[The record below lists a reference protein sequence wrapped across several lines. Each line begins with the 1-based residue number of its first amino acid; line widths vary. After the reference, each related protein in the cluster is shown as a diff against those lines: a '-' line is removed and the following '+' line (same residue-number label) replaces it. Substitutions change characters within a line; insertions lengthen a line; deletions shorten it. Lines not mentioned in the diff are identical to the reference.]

1 MPLKD
6 ETVITAEILLNLKCI
21 NFSPK
26 KQFKLTSGKKSPIY
40 CDCRRLIS
48 FPKEMK
54 TITNLAV
61 KKIKSLNNFKKISN
75 IAGGESAGIPF
86 ATLIASKLNLPMT
99 YIRKEKKKFGKNS
112 QIEGVIKP
120 KENVIL
126 VEDLMTD
133 GGSKLR
139 FFQAL
144 EDARCDTK
152 VLFVIF
158 NYGIIEKNFKFK
170 KKKINLISLTNW
182 SAVLKVARIKNIINE
197 KDIMIINDFLRS
209 IGVKN

>member
-6 ETVITAEILLNLKCI
+6 ETVITAEILLDLKCI

-61 KKIKSLNNFKKISN
+61 KKIKSLNNLKKISN

-112 QIEGVIKP
+112 QIEGVIRP

-144 EDARCDTK
+144 ENAKCDTK
-152 VLFVIF
+152 ALFVIF
-158 NYGIIEKNFKFK
+158 NYGIIEKSFIFK
-170 KKKINLISLTNW
+170 KKKISLISLTNW
-182 SAVLKVARIKNIINE
+182 SAVLKVAKKKNIINE

>member
-6 ETVITAEILLNLKCI
+6 ETVITAEILLDLKCI

-61 KKIKSLNNFKKISN
+61 KKIKSLNNLKKISN

-99 YIRKEKKKFGKNS
+99 TLKCGTQVKQDNLRVS
-112 QIEGVIKP
+112 TIKMVVFIM
-120 KENVIL
+120 KHL
-126 VEDLMTD
+126 
-133 GGSKLR
+133 S
-139 FFQAL
+139 
-144 EDARCDTK
+144 
-152 VLFVIF
+152 
-158 NYGIIEKNFKFK
+158 
-170 KKKINLISLTNW
+170 LISN
-182 SAVLKVARIKNIINE
+182 
-197 KDIMIINDFLRS
+197 
-209 IGVKN
+209 

>member
-61 KKIKSLNNFKKISN
+61 KKIKSLNNLKRISN

-133 GGSKLR
+133 GGSKLK

-144 EDARCDTK
+144 ENAKCNTK
-152 VLFVIF
+152 ALFVIF

-170 KKKINLISLTNW
+170 KKKISLISLTNW
-182 SAVLKVARIKNIINE
+182 NAVLKVARGKKIIDE
-197 KDIMIINDFLRS
+197 KDIMIINDFLRT

>member
-6 ETVITAEILLNLKCI
+6 ETVITAEILLDLKCI

-61 KKIKSLNNFKKISN
+61 KKIKSLNNLKKISN

-144 EDARCDTK
+144 ENAKCYIRA
-152 VLFVIF
+152 LFVIF

-170 KKKINLISLTNW
+170 KKEISLISLTNW
-182 SAVLKVARIKNIINE
+182 SVVLKVAKKKNIINE
-197 KDIMIINDFLRS
+197 KDILIIYDFLRS

>member
-6 ETVITAEILLNLKCI
+6 ETVATAEILLDLKCI

-54 TITNLAV
+54 TLTNLAV
-61 KKIKSLNNFKKISN
+61 KKLRSHNDFKKISN

-99 YIRKEKKKFGKNS
+99 YIRKEKKKFGKNA

-120 KENVIL
+120 KDNVIL

-133 GGSKLR
+133 GGSKLK

-144 EDARCDTK
+144 ENAKCNTK
-152 VLFVIF
+152 ALFVIF
-158 NYGIIEKNFKFK
+158 NYGIIEKNFEFK
-170 KKKINLISLTNW
+170 KKKISLISLTDW
-182 SAVLKVARIKNIINE
+182 HTVLKVAKKKKIINE
-197 KDIMIINDFLRS
+197 KDRIVINKFLRS

>member
-61 KKIKSLNNFKKISN
+61 KKIKSLNNLKKVSN

-133 GGSKLR
+133 GGSKLK

-144 EDARCDTK
+144 ENAKCDTK
-152 VLFVIF
+152 ALFVIF

-170 KKKINLISLTNW
+170 KKKITLVSLTNW
-182 SAVLKVARIKNIINE
+182 NAVLKVARKKKIINE
-197 KDIMIINDFLRS
+197 KDIMIINDFLKS